1 MTHAGFSLQL
11 GINCRRQQGEC
22 GQQVEPCAP
31 FVVVQPPGWLGGWN
45 KLTLQLIQ
53 TNNLKLQLQE
63 IAIRRKSM
71 NLLILGA
78 TGRTGRLVVEQALAA
93 GHTVTALV
101 RSPEK
106 LTVRNSSLRV
116 VAGKATDAADV
127 ARALEGADAVL
138 STLGGNGSVIADS
151 TRAIVEAAHQTGV
164 KRVIVLSSFFV
175 ERKRLGAVARL
186 LTGVAMGSVIKD
198 KKAGEELLRQSDLD
212 WTIVYAS
219 LLKDGPLSGSV
230 EVLPVGAMRRISDRI
245 SREDVAA
252 WMVQAATNGQLNHR
266 SVGITEG
273 TRTKENVALEAVVH
287 D

>member
-1 MTHAGFSLQL
+1 
-11 GINCRRQQGEC
+11 
-22 GQQVEPCAP
+22 
-31 FVVVQPPGWLGGWN
+31 
-45 KLTLQLIQ
+45 
-53 TNNLKLQLQE
+53 
-63 IAIRRKSM
+63 M
-71 NLLILGA
+71 NLVVLGA

-93 GHTVTALV
+93 GHNVTALV

-127 ARALEGADAVL
+127 ARALEGADGVL
-138 STLGGNGSVIADS
+138 STLGGKGSVIADS

-164 KRVIVLSSFFV
+164 RRVVVLSSFFV
-175 ERKRLGAVARL
+175 ERKRLGAVPRL

-230 EVLPVGAMRRISDRI
+230 EVLPVGAIRRISDRI
-245 SREDVAA
+245 SRADVAA
-252 WMVQAATNGQLNHR
+252 WMVQAATNSQLNHR
-266 SVGITEG
+266 SVGITAG